1 MGGHRLHAELA
12 DALLLVVDGLPA
24 RTKLIVNTREGRARA
39 RAREGGREGGKLKE
53 RGGEGEI
60 AIGRVR
66 GLGCNEEM
74 GGPAREMRRTR
85 HCC

>member
-39 RAREGGREGGKLKE
+39 RAREGGRDGG
-53 RGGEGEI
+53 RREGEMI
-60 AIGRVR
+60 DRCLRLIEKLSA
-66 GLGCNEEM
+66 CK
-74 GGPAREMRRTR
+74 
-85 HCC
+85 